1 MKKSARFQQK
11 MRYAQAD
18 ALRSGAQ
25 GLNRARGANAFM
37 NILGGVVGGASMGM
51 QYNQAYGTGSSPD
64 YGPSGQS
71 VSSSSITTTN

>member
-1 MKKSARFQQK
+1 

-37 NILGGVVGGASMGM
+37 NILGGVAGGASMGM
-51 QYNQAYGTGSSPD
+51 QYQQAFGTNSTASSNTSYEQPTF
-64 YGPSGQS
+64 YAGN
-71 VSSSSITTTN
+71 SSIGREGMTRY